1 MKEDEPYLKGV
12 RDMPFIHLHVYSAFS
27 LLTSTATV
35 EQLVRDAKAKGFS
48 ALALTDHNVM
58 YGTVAFY
65 KECLRNSIKPLLGL
79 TVDVVSTSLENESF
93 PLVLLAKNNEGFQ
106 NLIKI
111 SSAVQTKSPEGI
123 PVKWLKHYA
132 AGLFAMTPG
141 TRGEIEY
148 YLANEEKD
156 KALNTVASYKQIF
169 GNDNFYLAI
178 QDHGLPG
185 QKELVK
191 QLAGLGSETNT
202 PLAASNQV
210 HYLDKEDSFAQECLL
225 AIKNGDKLQDDARE
239 RFGSSEY
246 YLKPAKEMGDLFS
259 EYPEALENTLK
270 IAEECNVMLD
280 FGTRHLPKFPV
291 EPGKSADGMLEE
303 LCFKGLEQRYGNPSR
318 QHVERL
324 QYELSIIKKMNF
336 SDYFLIVWDF
346 IKYSREKGI
355 LIGPGRG
362 SAAGSIVSY
371 VLFITDADPIEH
383 NLLFERFLNPER
395 ISMPDIDI
403 DFPDNRRDEV
413 IEYVA
418 AKYGE
423 LHVAQIATF
432 GTLAAKAAVRDVGRV
447 FGLNTKELERLSRLV
462 PSRLGITLK
471 DAINESGGLREFIE
485 ESSKNKRILETAIK
499 LEGLPR
505 HTSTHAAGVVIS
517 EQPLTNVVPIQS
529 GQSRV
534 FLTQYSMDHLEEIGL
549 LKMDFLGLRNLTL
562 IDSILHSIQH
572 KTGKKLRVHDIPG
585 EDKQTFQLLGRGE
598 TTGIFQLESE
608 GMRKVL
614 TRLEPTRFED
624 IVAVNA
630 LYRPGPME
638 NIPLFIDRKHGRQHI
653 DYYHK
658 DLEPI
663 LRDTYGVIVYQ
674 EQIMQIA
681 SKMAGFSLGEAD
693 LLRRAV
699 SKKKKEVLAQERE
712 HFVNGALSKGYDTQ
726 TANLVYDLI
735 VRFANYGFNRSHA
748 VAYSMIAYQL
758 AYLKTHY
765 PLYFMA
771 SLLTSA
777 IGNDTKIAQYAREL
791 QQMEI
796 KLLPPSINRSAFSF
810 QPEGDSVRYS
820 LAGIKGVGIASL
832 KEIFQA
838 RRTGH
843 FKDIF
848 DFCIRV
854 PQKAAT
860 RKVVEAL
867 IYSGAFDEFGQDRA
881 VLLATIDVALE
892 HAQLVAPDDNGQI
905 DMFAEA
911 EFSLKPKY
919 IEVDPMRIEDRLSL
933 EKEVL
938 GVYLSRHPVSIHGK
952 EFEAAGVKKIASKAQ
967 GSKIRL
973 GVYITEQKKIRTK
986 KGEAMAFLTLSDA
999 SGETEA
1005 VVFPTVYKQYGHVL
1019 KQGGM
1024 ALLEGKFDERD
1035 GRSQFI
1041 VQQVLDL
1048 EKEAQKNGQKKPV
1061 LYLRIAKGADSAG
1074 KMDELKALLK
1084 KHHGTVPVI
1093 VYNEENEKS
1102 MLLPNE
1108 FCVKPE
1114 RGSVGELKKMLGDK
1128 NVVLKN

>member
-1 MKEDEPYLKGV
+1 
-12 RDMPFIHLHVYSAFS
+12 MPFIHLHVYSAFT

-58 YGTVAFY
+58 YGSVAFY
-65 KECLRNSIKPLLGL
+65 KECLKHSIKPLLGL
-79 TVDVVSTSLENESF
+79 TVDVVSSSLENESF
-93 PLVLLAKNNEGFQ
+93 PLVLLAKNNLGFQ

-111 SSAVQTKSPEGI
+111 SSAVQTKSPVGI
-123 PVKWLKHYA
+123 PIKWLKHYA

-141 TRGEIEY
+141 KIGEIEY
-148 YLANEEKD
+148 YLANGEREK
-156 KALNTVASYKQIF
+156 AAITVDSYKQIF
-169 GNDNFYLAI
+169 GKENFYLAI

-185 QKELVK
+185 QRELIK
-191 QLAGLGSETNT
+191 QLNDLGSDTNT

-210 HYLDKEDSFAQECLL
+210 HYLEKEDYFAHECLL
-225 AIKNGDKLQDDARE
+225 AIKNGDKLQDDGRE
-239 RFGSSEY
+239 KLGSSEF
-246 YLKPAKEMGDLFS
+246 YLKTAKEMTELLS

-270 IAEECNVMLD
+270 MAEECNVMLD

-291 EPGKSADGMLEE
+291 TTGKSADEMLEE
-303 LCFKGLEQRYGNPSR
+303 LCFHGLEKRYGKPSR

-324 QYELSIIKKMNF
+324 EYELSIIKKMNF

-447 FGLNTKELERLSRLV
+447 FGLNTKELDRLSRLV

-471 DAINESGGLREFIE
+471 DAISESDGLKEFIKE
-485 ESSKNKRILETAIK
+485 TSKNKRILETAMK

-517 EQPLTNVVPIQS
+517 EQPLTNIVPIQT
-529 GQSRV
+529 GQSKV
-534 FLTQYSMDHLEEIGL
+534 FLTQYSMDHLEELGL

-562 IDSILHSIQH
+562 IDSILRSIRL
-572 KTGKKLRVHDIPG
+572 KTGQKLRVQDIPG
-585 EDKQTFQLLGRGE
+585 EDTETFQLLGRGQ

-614 TRLEPTRFED
+614 TRLAPTRFED

-638 NIPLFIDRKHGRQHI
+638 NIPLFIDRKHGRQPI
-653 DYYHK
+653 DYYHQ
-658 DLEPI
+658 DLESI
-663 LRDTYGVIVYQ
+663 LRNTYGVIVYQ
-674 EQIMQIA
+674 EQIIQIA

-699 SKKKKEVLAQERE
+699 SKKKKEVLASERE
-712 HFVNGALSKGYDTQ
+712 HFVTGALRKGYDHQ
-726 TANLVYDLI
+726 TAELVYELI
-735 VRFANYGFNRSHA
+735 IRFANYGFNRSHA
-748 VAYSMIAYQL
+748 VAYSMITYQL

-771 SLLTSA
+771 ALLTSA
-777 IGNDTKIAQYAREL
+777 IGNDAKIAQYAREL

-796 KLLPPSINRSAFSF
+796 KLKPPSINKSAFGF
-810 QPEGDSVRYS
+810 EPEGDSVRYS
-820 LAGIKGVGIASL
+820 LAGIKGLGIASL
-832 KEIFQA
+832 KEIFLA
-838 RRTGH
+838 RRNGQ

-854 PQKAAT
+854 PHKAAT
-860 RKVVEAL
+860 RKVLEVL
-867 IYSGAFDEFGQDRA
+867 IYSGAFDEFGKDRA
-881 VLLATIDVALE
+881 VLLATIDVAIE
-892 HAQLVAPDDNGQI
+892 HAQLVAPDDSGQI
-905 DMFAEA
+905 DMFTEA

-919 IEVDPMRIEDRLSL
+919 IEVDPMRIEDRLRL

-938 GVYLSRHPVSIHGK
+938 GVYLSRHPVSIHEK
-952 EFEAAGVKKIASKAQ
+952 EFEEAGVKKIASKAP
-967 GSKIRL
+967 GNKIRL
-973 GVYITEQKKIRTK
+973 GVYLTEQKKIRTK
-986 KGEAMAFLTLSDA
+986 KGELMAFLTLSDA

-1005 VVFPTVYKQYGHVL
+1005 VVFPAVYKQFGHVL
-1019 KQGGM
+1019 KQGGIL
-1024 ALLEGKFDERD
+1024 LLEGKFEERD

-1041 VQQVLDL
+1041 VHQVLDL
-1048 EKEAQKNGQKKPV
+1048 EAAAAPPNGQEKTV
-1061 LYLRIAKGADSAG
+1061 LYLRIAKGAGSNDRI
-1074 KMDELKALLK
+1074 DELKALLK
-1084 KHHGTVPVI
+1084 IHHGTVPVI
-1093 VYNEENEKS
+1093 VYNEETGKS
-1102 MLLPNE
+1102 VLLPNE
-1108 FCVKPE
+1108 FNVSTE
-1114 RGSVGELKKMLGDK
+1114 LRSVNEFKKVLGNQ
-1128 NVVLKN
+1128 NVILKN

>member
-156 KALNTVASYKQIF
+156 QALNTVASYKQIF

-239 RFGSSEY
+239 RLGSSEY
-246 YLKPAKEMGDLFS
+246 YLKPSKEMGDLFS

-303 LCFKGLEQRYGNPSR
+303 LCFQGLEKRYGNPSR

-324 QYELSIIKKMNF
+324 EYELSIIKKMNF

-485 ESSKNKRILETAIK
+485 ESSKNRRILETAMK

-572 KTGKKLRVHDIPG
+572 KTGQKLLVHDIPG

-638 NIPLFIDRKHGRQHI
+638 NIPLFIDRKHGRQDI

-674 EQIMQIA
+674 EQIIQIA

-712 HFVNGALSKGYDTQ
+712 HFVNGALRKGYDTQ

-919 IEVDPMRIEDRLSL
+919 IEVDPMRIEDKLSL

-938 GVYLSRHPVSIHGK
+938 GVYLSRHPVSIHEK
-952 EFEAAGVKKIASKAQ
+952 EFEAAGVKKIASKAP

-1048 EKEAQKNGQKKPV
+1048 EKEAKNGQKKPV
-1061 LYLRIAKGADSAG
+1061 LYLRIAKGAESAG
-1074 KMDELKALLK
+1074 KMNELKALLK
-1084 KHHGTVPVI
+1084 KHQGTVPVI

-1108 FCVKPE
+1108 FCVNPE
-1114 RGSVGELKKMLGDK
+1114 RGSVGELKKILGDK

>member
-1 MKEDEPYLKGV
+1 MT
-12 RDMPFIHLHVYSAFS
+12 FIHLHVYSAYS

-35 EQLVRDAKAKGFS
+35 EQLVHDARAKGFS
-48 ALALTDHNVM
+48 ALALTDRNVM

-65 KECLRNSIKPLLGL
+65 KECLKKSIKPILGL
-79 TVDVVSTSLENESF
+79 TVDVVSEIEELESF
-93 PLVLLAKNNEGFQ
+93 PLVLLAKNNQGFQ
-106 NLIKI
+106 NLMKI

-132 AGLFAMTPG
+132 SGLYAMTPG
-141 TRGEIEY
+141 NQGEIEY
-148 YLANEEKD
+148 YLSNGQQEN
-156 KALNTVASYKQIF
+156 ALQTVELYTKLF
-169 GNDNFYLAI
+169 GKESFYLSI
-178 QDHGLPG
+178 QNQGLPG
-185 QKELVK
+185 QHELTAE
-191 QLAGLGSETNT
+191 LAKLGTQTNT
-202 PLAASNQV
+202 PLAAANQV
-210 HYLDKEDSFAQECLL
+210 HYLEREDSFAQECLL
-225 AIKNGDKLQDDARE
+225 AIKNGDKLQDDGRE
-239 RFGSSEY
+239 KLGSSEF
-246 YLKPAKEMGDLFS
+246 YLKTAAEMADMLS

-270 IAEECNVMLD
+270 IAENCNVMLD
-280 FGTRHLPKFPV
+280 MESRHLPKYPV
-291 EPGKSADGMLEE
+291 LPGQNADELLECQ
-303 LCFKGLEQRYGNPSR
+303 CFEGLKERYGNASAE
-318 QHVERL
+318 HVARL
-324 QYELSIIKKMNF
+324 KYELSVIKKMKF

-346 IKYSREKGI
+346 IKYAREQGI
-355 LIGPGRG
+355 LVGPGRG

-371 VLFITDADPIEH
+371 VLFITDVDPIEH
-383 NLLFERFLNPER
+383 ELLFERFLNPER

-418 AKYGE
+418 SKYGE
-423 LHVAQIATF
+423 LHVAQIVTF
-432 GTLAAKAAVRDVGRV
+432 GTLAAKAAVRDVGRA
-447 FGLNTKELERLSRLV
+447 FGLNPKELDRLSRLV
-462 PSRLGITLK
+462 PSKLGITLREALK
-471 DAINESGGLREFIE
+471 ESEGLRSFIE
-485 ESSKNKRILETAIK
+485 ESQKNKRILDTAIK

-517 EQPLTNVVPIQS
+517 EHPLTNVVPIQS
-529 GQSRV
+529 GQAKV

-562 IDSILHSIQH
+562 IDSILHSIYQ
-572 KTGKKLRVHDIPG
+572 KTRRKLDIHDIPFDD
-585 EDKQTFQLLGRGE
+585 EKTFQLLGRGE

-614 TRLEPTRFED
+614 TKLEPGHFED

-638 NIPLFIDRKHGRQHI
+638 NIPLFIDRKHGKQPI

-658 DLEPI
+658 DLENI
-663 LRDTYGVIVYQ
+663 LGNTYGVIVYQ

-699 SKKKKEVLAQERE
+699 SKKKKEVLDQERE
-712 HFVNGALSKGYDTQ
+712 HFVSGALRKGYDTK
-726 TANLVYDLI
+726 TANTIYDLI

-758 AYLKTHY
+758 AYLKANY

-771 SLLTSA
+771 SLLSSA

-791 QQMEI
+791 QQMGI
-796 KLLPPSINRSAFSF
+796 KLLPPSINKSAFSF
-810 QPEGDSVRYS
+810 QPEGEAVRYS
-820 LAGIKGVGIASL
+820 LAGIKGAGIASL

-838 RRTGH
+838 RRNQP

-854 PQKAAT
+854 PQKAAS
-860 RKVVEAL
+860 RKVLEAL
-867 IYSGAFDEFGQDRA
+867 IYSGAFDEFGYDRA
-881 VLLATIDVALE
+881 VLLATIDVAIE
-892 HAQLVAPDDNGQI
+892 HAQLVAPDDTGQI

-919 IEVDPMRIEDRLSL
+919 TEVDPMRIEDKLNL

-938 GVYLSRHPVSIHGK
+938 GVYLSKHPVSIHEK
-952 EFEAAGVKKIASKAQ
+952 EFMAAGVKSIASQ
-967 GSKIRL
+967 PMNGRTRL

-1005 VVFPTVYKQYGHVL
+1005 VVFPAVYKQYGHVL
-1019 KQGGM
+1019 TQGEM
-1024 ALLEGKFDERD
+1024 ALLEGKFDQRD
-1035 GRSQFI
+1035 GKSQFV
-1041 VQQVLDL
+1041 VQSVLDL
-1048 EKEAQKNGQKKPV
+1048 EKETTKVQEKTV
-1061 LYLRIAKGADSAG
+1061 LYLRIVKESDPVGMMKDI
-1074 KMDELKALLK
+1074 KALLK
-1084 KHHGTVPVI
+1084 KHQGAVPVI
-1093 VYNEENEKS
+1093 VYNEETEKS
-1102 MLLPNE
+1102 LLLPNE
-1108 FCVKPE
+1108 F
-1114 RGSVGELKKMLGDK
+1114 SVSITENSMAELRKVLGVN
-1128 NVVLKN
+1128 NVVLKK

>member
-156 KALNTVASYKQIF
+156 QALNTVASYKQIF

-239 RFGSSEY
+239 RLGSSEY
-246 YLKPAKEMGDLFS
+246 YLKPSKEMGDLFS

-303 LCFKGLEQRYGNPSR
+303 LCFQGLEKRYGNPSR

-324 QYELSIIKKMNF
+324 EYELSIIKKMNF

-432 GTLAAKAAVRDVGRV
+432 GTLAAKAVVRDVGRV

-485 ESSKNKRILETAIK
+485 ESSKNRRILETAMK

-572 KTGKKLRVHDIPG
+572 KTGQKLLVHDIPG

-638 NIPLFIDRKHGRQHI
+638 NIPLFIDRKHGRQDI

-674 EQIMQIA
+674 EQIIQIA

-712 HFVNGALSKGYDTQ
+712 HFVNGALRKGYDTQ

-919 IEVDPMRIEDRLSL
+919 IEVDPMRIEDKLSL

-938 GVYLSRHPVSIHGK
+938 GVYLSRHPVSIHEK
-952 EFEAAGVKKIASKAQ
+952 EFEAAGVKKIASKAP

-1048 EKEAQKNGQKKPV
+1048 EKEAKNGQKKPV
-1061 LYLRIAKGADSAG
+1061 LYLRIAKGAESAG
-1074 KMDELKALLK
+1074 KMNELKALLK
-1084 KHHGTVPVI
+1084 KHQGTVPVI

-1108 FCVKPE
+1108 FCVNPE
-1114 RGSVGELKKMLGDK
+1114 RGSVGELKKILGDK

>member
-156 KALNTVASYKQIF
+156 QALNTVASYKQIF

-239 RFGSSEY
+239 RLGSSEY
-246 YLKPAKEMGDLFS
+246 YLKPSKEMGDLFS

-303 LCFKGLEQRYGNPSR
+303 LCFQGLGKRYGNPSR

-324 QYELSIIKKMNF
+324 EYELSIIKKMNF

-485 ESSKNKRILETAIK
+485 ESSKNRRILETAMK

-572 KTGKKLRVHDIPG
+572 KTGQKLLVHDIPG

-638 NIPLFIDRKHGRQHI
+638 NIPLFIDRKHGRQDI

-712 HFVNGALSKGYDTQ
+712 HFVNGALRKGYDTQ

-919 IEVDPMRIEDRLSL
+919 IEVDPMRIEDKLSL

-938 GVYLSRHPVSIHGK
+938 GVYLSRHPVSIHEK
-952 EFEAAGVKKIASKAQ
+952 EFEAAGVKKIASKAP

-1048 EKEAQKNGQKKPV
+1048 EKEAKNGQKKPV

-1074 KMDELKALLK
+1074 KMNELKALLK
-1084 KHHGTVPVI
+1084 KHQGTVPVI

-1108 FCVKPE
+1108 FCVNPE
-1114 RGSVGELKKMLGDK
+1114 RGSVGELKKILGDK

>member
-1 MKEDEPYLKGV
+1 
-12 RDMPFIHLHVYSAFS
+12 MPFIHLHVYSAYS

-35 EQLVRDAKAKGFS
+35 EQLVRDARAKGFS
-48 ALALTDHNVM
+48 ALALTDRNVM
-58 YGTVAFY
+58 YGSVAFY

-79 TVDVVSTSLENESF
+79 TVDVVSPNLEHESF
-93 PLVLLAKNNEGFQ
+93 PLVLLAKNNGGFQ

-132 AGLFAMTPG
+132 SGLIAMTPG
-141 TRGEIEY
+141 TQGEIEY
-148 YLANEEKD
+148 YLSNGERE
-156 KALNTVASYKQIF
+156 KALQTVDLYKQIF
-169 GNDNFYLAI
+169 GRDNFYLSI
-178 QDHGLPG
+178 QDQGLPG
-185 QKELVK
+185 QKELVS
-191 QLAGLGSETNT
+191 QLARLGVETST

-210 HYLDKEDSFAQECLL
+210 HYLEKEDSFAQECLL
-225 AIKNGDKLQDDARE
+225 AIKNGEKLQDDSRE
-239 RFGSSEY
+239 KLGSSEF
-246 YLKPAKEMGDLFS
+246 YLKRAKEMGELFS

-270 IAEECNVMLD
+270 IAEDCNVMLD
-280 FGTRHLPKFPV
+280 FETRHLPKFPV
-291 EPGKSADGMLEE
+291 PPGKNADGMLEE
-303 LCFKGLEQRYGNPSR
+303 LCFQGLEERYGKPSPK
-318 QHVERL
+318 HLDRL
-324 QYELSIIKKMNF
+324 KYELSIIKKMNF

-371 VLFITDADPIEH
+371 VLYITDADPIEH

-418 AKYGE
+418 SKYGE

-447 FGLNTKELERLSRLV
+447 FGLNSKELDRLSRLV

-471 DAINESGGLREFIE
+471 DAIKESAGLREFIE
-485 ESSKNKRILETAIK
+485 EASKNKRILETAIK

-529 GQSRV
+529 GQSKV

-562 IDSILHSIQH
+562 IDSILHSIQQ
-572 KTGKKLRVHDIPG
+572 KTRRKLDIHDIPV
-585 EDKQTFQLLGRGE
+585 EDKETFEMLGRGE
-598 TTGIFQLESE
+598 TTGIFQLESD

-614 TRLEPTRFED
+614 MRLGPTRFED

-638 NIPLFIDRKHGRQHI
+638 NIPLFIDRKHGRQPI

-663 LRDTYGVIVYQ
+663 LGDTYGVIVYQ

-681 SKMAGFSLGEAD
+681 SQMAGFSLGEAD

-699 SKKKKEVLAQERE
+699 SKKKKEVLDQERE
-712 HFVNGALSKGYDTQ
+712 HFVNGALKKGYDTQ
-726 TANLVYDLI
+726 TANLIYDLI

-758 AYLKTHY
+758 AYLKAHF

-771 SLLTSA
+771 ALLTSA
-777 IGNDTKIAQYAREL
+777 IGNDVKIAQYAREL

-796 KLLPPSINRSAFSF
+796 KLLPPSINKSAFSF
-810 QPEGDSVRYS
+810 QPEGDGVRYS

-838 RRTGH
+838 RRNQH

-854 PQKAAT
+854 PQKAAS
-860 RKVVEAL
+860 RKVLEAL
-867 IYSGAFDEFGQDRA
+867 IYSGAFDEFGLDRA
-881 VLLATIDVALE
+881 VLLATIDVAIE
-892 HAQLVAPDDNGQI
+892 HAQLVAPDDTGQI

-919 IEVDPMRIEDRLSL
+919 TEVDPMRIEDKLSL
-933 EKEVL
+933 EKDVL
-938 GVYLSRHPVSIHGK
+938 GVYLSKHPASIYEK
-952 EFEAAGVKKIASKAQ
+952 EFKAAGVKKIASKSS
-967 GSKIRL
+967 GSKVRL
-973 GVYITEQKKIRTK
+973 GVYITEEKKIRTK
-986 KGEAMAFLTLSDA
+986 KGEAMSFLTISDA
-999 SGETEA
+999 SGETDA
-1005 VVFPTVYKQYGHVL
+1005 VVFPSVYKQYGHVL
-1019 KQGGM
+1019 GQGKM
-1024 ALLEGKFDERD
+1024 ALLEGKFDERE
-1035 GRSQFI
+1035 GKSQFI

-1048 EKEAQKNGQKKPV
+1048 EKEAEKKPV
-1061 LYLRIAKGADSAG
+1061 LYLRITKETDSAG
-1074 KMDELKALLK
+1074 KMNELKALLK
-1084 KHHGTVPVI
+1084 KHHGAVPVI
-1093 VYNEENEKS
+1093 VYNEVTEKS
-1102 MLLPNE
+1102 LLLPSE
-1108 FCVKPE
+1108 FSINAE
-1114 RGSVGELKKMLGDK
+1114 RGSMGELKKVLGDN
-1128 NVVLKN
+1128 NVILKN

>member
-1 MKEDEPYLKGV
+1 
-12 RDMPFIHLHVYSAFS
+12 MPFIHLHVYSAYS

-35 EQLVRDAKAKGFS
+35 EQLVRDARAKGFS
-48 ALALTDHNVM
+48 ALALTDRNVM

-65 KECLRNSIKPLLGL
+65 KECLKNSIKPLLGL
-79 TVDVVSTSLENESF
+79 TVDVVSETLEDESF

-132 AGLFAMTPG
+132 SGLIALTSG
-141 TRGEIEY
+141 TQGEIEY
-148 YLANEEKD
+148 YLANGEKE
-156 KALNTVASYKQIF
+156 KALKTLDLYKQIF
-169 GNDNFYLAI
+169 GRDHFYLAI
-178 QDHGLPG
+178 QDQGLPG
-185 QKELVK
+185 QEELVE
-191 QLAGLGSETNT
+191 QLARVGTETST

-210 HYLDKEDSFAQECLL
+210 HYLEKEDSFAQECLL
-225 AIKNGDKLQDDARE
+225 AIKNGEKLQDDARE
-239 RFGSSEY
+239 KLGSSEF
-246 YLKPAKEMGDLFS
+246 YLKPAKEVGELFS
-259 EYPEALENTLK
+259 DYPEALENTLK
-270 IAEECNVMLD
+270 IAEDCNVMLD
-280 FGTRHLPKFPV
+280 FETRHLPKFPV
-291 EPGKSADGMLEE
+291 PPGKNADGMLEE
-303 LCFKGLEQRYGNPSR
+303 LCFKGLEERYGNPSQ
-318 QHVERL
+318 QHKDRL
-324 QYELSIIKKMNF
+324 KYELSVIKKMKF

-346 IKYSREKGI
+346 IKYSRERGI

-371 VLFITDADPIEH
+371 VLYITDADPIEH
-383 NLLFERFLNPER
+383 SLLFERFLNPER

-447 FGLNTKELERLSRLV
+447 FGLNAKELDRLSRLV

-471 DAINESGGLREFIE
+471 DAIEESAGLRSFIE
-485 ESSKNKRILETAIK
+485 ESSKNKRILETAMK

-529 GQSRV
+529 GQSKV
-534 FLTQYSMDHLEEIGL
+534 FLTQYSMDHLEELGL

-562 IDSILHSIQH
+562 IDSILQSIKQ
-572 KTGKKLRVHDIPG
+572 KTRRELDIHDIPA
-585 EDKQTFQLLGRGE
+585 EDKLTFEMLGRGE
-598 TTGIFQLESE
+598 TTGIFQLESD

-638 NIPLFIDRKHGRQHI
+638 NIPLFIDRKHGRQPI

-681 SKMAGFSLGEAD
+681 SQLAGFSLGEAD

-712 HFVNGALSKGYDTQ
+712 HFVNGSVKKGYDTQ
-726 TANLVYDLI
+726 TANLIYDLI

-758 AYLKTHY
+758 AYLKAHY

-771 SLLTSA
+771 ALLTSA
-777 IGNDTKIAQYAREL
+777 IGNDVKIAQYAREL
-791 QQMEI
+791 QQMGI
-796 KLLPPSINRSAFSF
+796 KLLPPSINKSAFSF
-810 QPEGDSVRYS
+810 QPEGDAVRYS

-838 RRTGH
+838 RRNKP

-860 RKVVEAL
+860 RKVLEAL

-881 VLLATIDVALE
+881 VLLATVDVAIE
-892 HAQLVAPDDNGQI
+892 HAQLVAPDDSGQI

-919 IEVDPMRIEDRLSL
+919 TEVDPMRIEDKLSL
-933 EKEVL
+933 EKDVL
-938 GVYLSRHPVSIHGK
+938 GVYLSKHPASIYEK
-952 EFEAAGVKKIASKAQ
+952 EFKAAGVKKIASKSP
-967 GSKIRL
+967 GSKVRL
-973 GVYITEQKKIRTK
+973 GVYITEDKKIRTK
-986 KGEAMAFLTLSDA
+986 KGEAMAFLTISDA
-999 SGETEA
+999 SGETDA
-1005 VVFPTVYKQYGHVL
+1005 VVFPAVYKQYGNVL
-1019 KQGGM
+1019 GQGKM
-1024 ALLEGKFDERD
+1024 ALLEGKFDERE
-1035 GRSQFI
+1035 GKSQFI
-1041 VQQVLDL
+1041 VNQVIDLDR
-1048 EKEAQKNGQKKPV
+1048 EARKEPV
-1061 LYLRIAKGADSAG
+1061 LYLRIAKGTDSAG
-1074 KMDELKALLK
+1074 KMNELKALLK
-1084 KHHGTVPVI
+1084 KHHGAVPVI
-1093 VYNEENEKS
+1093 VYNEETEKS
-1102 MLLPNE
+1102 LLLPNE
-1108 FCVKPE
+1108 FSVSTE
-1114 RGSVGELKKMLGDK
+1114 QGSIRELKKVLGDN

>member
-156 KALNTVASYKQIF
+156 QALNTVASYKQIF

-239 RFGSSEY
+239 RLGSSEY
-246 YLKPAKEMGDLFS
+246 YLKPSKEMGDLFS

-303 LCFKGLEQRYGNPSR
+303 LCFQGLEKRYGNPSR

-324 QYELSIIKKMNF
+324 EYELSIIKKMNF

-485 ESSKNKRILETAIK
+485 ESSKNRRILETAMK

-572 KTGKKLRVHDIPG
+572 KTGQKLLVHDIPG

-638 NIPLFIDRKHGRQHI
+638 NIPLFIDRKHGRQDI

-674 EQIMQIA
+674 EQIIQIA

-712 HFVNGALSKGYDTQ
+712 HFVNGALRKGYDTQ

-919 IEVDPMRIEDRLSL
+919 IEVDPMRIEDKLSL

-938 GVYLSRHPVSIHGK
+938 GVYLSRHPVSIHEK
-952 EFEAAGVKKIASKAQ
+952 EFEAAGVKKIASKAP

-1048 EKEAQKNGQKKPV
+1048 EKEAKNGQKKPV

-1074 KMDELKALLK
+1074 KMNELKALLK
-1084 KHHGTVPVI
+1084 KHQGTVPVI

-1108 FCVKPE
+1108 FCVNPE
-1114 RGSVGELKKMLGDK
+1114 RGSVGELKKILGDK

>member
-1 MKEDEPYLKGV
+1 
-12 RDMPFIHLHVYSAFS
+12 MPFIHLHVYSAFS

-202 PLAASNQV
+202 PLAASNKV

-239 RFGSSEY
+239 RLGSSEY
-246 YLKPAKEMGDLFS
+246 YLKTAKEMGDLFS

-303 LCFKGLEQRYGNPSR
+303 LCFQGLEKRYGNPSP

-485 ESSKNKRILETAIK
+485 ESSKNRRILETAMK

-638 NIPLFIDRKHGRQHI
+638 NIPLFIDRKHGRQQI

-663 LRDTYGVIVYQ
+663 LHDTYGVIVYQ

-712 HFVNGALSKGYDTQ
+712 HFVNGALRKGYDTQ

-919 IEVDPMRIEDRLSL
+919 IEVDPMRIEDKLCL

-938 GVYLSRHPVSIHGK
+938 GVYLSRHPVSIHEK
-952 EFEAAGVKKIASKAQ
+952 EFEAAGVKKIALKAP

-1061 LYLRIAKGADSAG
+1061 LYLRITKGADSAG
-1074 KMDELKALLK
+1074 KMNELKALLK

-1108 FCVKPE
+1108 FCVNPE
-1114 RGSVGELKKMLGDK
+1114 RGSVGELKKILGDK

>member
-1 MKEDEPYLKGV
+1 
-12 RDMPFIHLHVYSAFS
+12 MPFIHLHVYSAFS

-35 EQLVRDAKAKGFS
+35 EQLVRDARAKGFS

-132 AGLFAMTPG
+132 SGLFAMTPG
-141 TRGEIEY
+141 TTGEIEY
-148 YLANEEKD
+148 YLSNGERE
-156 KALNTVASYKQIF
+156 KALKTIDLYKQIF
-169 GNDNFYLAI
+169 GKDDFYLAI

-185 QKELVK
+185 QRELVE
-191 QLAGLGSETNT
+191 QLARVGLETNT

-210 HYLDKEDSFAQECLL
+210 HYLEKEDSFAQECLL
-225 AIKNGDKLQDDARE
+225 AIKNGEKLQDDE
-239 RFGSSEY
+239 RKRLGSNEF
-246 YLKPAKEMGDLFS
+246 YLKPAKEMCDLFQ

-270 IAEECNVMLD
+270 IAEDCNVMLD

-291 EPGKSADGMLEE
+291 EPGKNADAMLEE
-303 LCFKGLEQRYGNPSR
+303 LCFLGLEKRYGNPSR

-324 QYELSIIKKMNF
+324 QYELTIIKKMNF

-371 VLFITDADPIEH
+371 ALFITDADPIEH
-383 NLLFERFLNPER
+383 DLLFERFLNPER

-418 AKYGE
+418 SKYGE

-447 FGLNTKELERLSRLV
+447 FGLNTKELDRLSRLV
-462 PSRLGITLK
+462 PSKLGITLK
-471 DAINESGGLREFIE
+471 DAIRESSGLREFIE

-572 KTGKKLRVHDIPG
+572 KTGKKLHVRDIPA
-585 EDKQTFQLLGRGE
+585 EDKQTFELLGRGE

-638 NIPLFIDRKHGRQHI
+638 NIPLFIDRKHGRQPI
-653 DYYHK
+653 DFYHK

-663 LRDTYGVIVYQ
+663 LKDTYGVIVYQ

-699 SKKKKEVLAQERE
+699 SKKKKEVLSQERE
-712 HFVNGALSKGYDTQ
+712 HFVNGALRKGYDTQ
-726 TANLVYDLI
+726 TANLIYDLI
-735 VRFANYGFNRSHA
+735 VSFANYGFNRSHA

-758 AYLKTHY
+758 AYLKAHY

-771 SLLTSA
+771 ALLTSA
-777 IGNDTKIAQYAREL
+777 IGNDAKIAQYAREL

-810 QPEGDSVRYS
+810 QPEGDAVRYS

-832 KEIFQA
+832 REIFQA
-838 RRTGH
+838 RRIEP

-854 PQKAAT
+854 PQKAAS
-860 RKVVEAL
+860 RKVLEAL

-881 VLLATIDVALE
+881 VLLATIDVAIE
-892 HAQLVAPDDNGQI
+892 HAQLVAPDDTGQI

-919 IEVDPMRIEDRLSL
+919 IEVDPMRIEDKLSL
-933 EKEVL
+933 EKEIL
-938 GVYLSRHPVSIHGK
+938 GVYLSKHPVSIYEK
-952 EFEAAGVKKIASKAQ
+952 EFLAADVKKIASKSP

-973 GVYITEQKKIRTK
+973 GVYITDQKKIRTK

-1005 VVFPTVYKQYGHVL
+1005 VVFPSVYKQYGNVL
-1019 KQGGM
+1019 GQGKM

-1035 GRSQFI
+1035 GKSQFI

-1048 EKEAQKNGQKKPV
+1048 EKEADKAQQKKPV
-1061 LYLRIAKGADSAG
+1061 LYLRITRGGDSTG
-1074 KMDELKALLK
+1074 KMDKLKALLK
-1084 KHHGTVPVI
+1084 KHHGAIPVI
-1093 VYNEENEKS
+1093 VYNEETEKS
-1102 MLLPNE
+1102 ILLPNE
-1108 FCVKPE
+1108 FNVNTE
-1114 RGSVGELKKMLGDK
+1114 LGTVAELKKVLGDN

>member
-1 MKEDEPYLKGV
+1 MT
-12 RDMPFIHLHVYSAFS
+12 FIHLHVYSAYS

-35 EQLVRDAKAKGFS
+35 QQLVRDAGAKGFS
-48 ALALTDHNVM
+48 ALALTDRNVM
-58 YGTVAFY
+58 YGAVAFY
-65 KECLRNSIKPLLGL
+65 KECLKKSIKPLLGL
-79 TVDVVSTSLENESF
+79 TVDVVSETLEHESF
-93 PLVLLAKNNEGFQ
+93 PLILLAKNNEGFQ
-106 NLIKI
+106 NLMKI
-111 SSAVQTKSPEGI
+111 TSAVQTKSPEGI

-132 AGLFAMTPG
+132 SGLYAMTPG
-141 TRGEIEY
+141 SKGEIEY
-148 YLANEEKD
+148 YLSNGEQD
-156 KALNTVASYKQIF
+156 NALRTLELYTKIF
-169 GNDNFYLAI
+169 GRQNFYLSL
-178 QDHGLPG
+178 QDQGLPG
-185 QKELVK
+185 QKELIDK
-191 QLAGLGSETNT
+191 LARLGANTNT
-202 PLAASNQV
+202 PLTAANQV

-225 AIKNGDKLQDDARE
+225 AIKNGEKLQDDDRE
-239 RFGSSEY
+239 KLGSSEF
-246 YLKPAKEMGDLFS
+246 YLKTAQEMSELFS
-259 EYPEALENTLK
+259 DYPEALENTLL
-270 IAEECNVMLD
+270 IAENCNVMLD
-280 FGTRHLPKFPV
+280 FESRHLPKYPV
-291 EPGKSADGMLEE
+291 EHGRNANEMLEE
-303 LCFKGLEQRYGNPSR
+303 LCFKGLKDRYGRPSPE
-318 QHVERL
+318 HVDRL
-324 QYELSIIKKMNF
+324 KYELSVIKKMYF

-346 IKYSREKGI
+346 MKYARDKEI
-355 LIGPGRG
+355 LTGPGRG
-362 SAAGSIVSY
+362 SAAGSIVAY
-371 VLFITDADPIEH
+371 VLFITDVDPIEH
-383 NLLFERFLNPER
+383 ELLFERFLNPER

-418 AKYGE
+418 SKYGE

-432 GTLAAKAAVRDVGRV
+432 GTMAAKAAVRDVGRA
-447 FGLNTKELERLSRLV
+447 FGLNAKELDRLSRLV
-462 PSRLGITLK
+462 PSKLGITLK
-471 DAINESGGLREFIE
+471 EAIKESEGLRKFIE
-485 ESSKNKRILETAIK
+485 ESVKNKRIVETAIK

-517 EQPLTNVVPIQS
+517 EQPLTNVVPIQA
-529 GQSRV
+529 GQSKV

-562 IDSILHSIQH
+562 IDSILHSIYQR
-572 KTGKKLRVHDIPG
+572 TRQKLDIHDIPF
-585 EDKQTFQLLGRGE
+585 DDQNTFELLGRGE

-638 NIPLFIDRKHGRQHI
+638 NIPLFIDRKNGRQPI

-663 LRDTYGVIVYQ
+663 LGNTYGVIVYQ

-681 SKMAGFSLGEAD
+681 SQMAGFSLGEAD

-699 SKKKKEVLAQERE
+699 SKKKKEVLSQERE
-712 HFVNGALSKGYDTQ
+712 HFVNGALRKGYDIE
-726 TANLVYDLI
+726 TANIIYDLI

-758 AYLKTHY
+758 AFLKANY

-771 SLLTSA
+771 ALLTSA

-791 QQMEI
+791 QQMGI
-796 KLLPPSINRSAFSF
+796 KLLPPSINKSTFSF
-810 QPEGDSVRYS
+810 QSEGDAVRYS
-820 LAGIKGVGIASL
+820 LAGIKGVGLASL
-832 KEIFQA
+832 KDIFQA
-838 RRTGH
+838 RRSMP

-854 PQKAAT
+854 PQKAAS
-860 RKVVEAL
+860 RKVLEAL

-881 VLLATIDVALE
+881 ILLATIDVAIE
-892 HAQLVAPDDNGQI
+892 HAQLVAPDDSGQI

-919 IEVDPMRIEDRLSL
+919 TEVDPMRVEDKLSL

-938 GVYLSRHPVSIHGK
+938 GVYLSEHPVSIYVK
-952 EFEAAGVKKIASKAQ
+952 EFKAAGVKTIASKSA
-967 GSKIRL
+967 GGKTRL

-1005 VVFPTVYKQYGHVL
+1005 VVFPSVFKQYGNAL
-1019 KQGGM
+1019 AQGKM

-1035 GRSQFI
+1035 GKSQFV
-1041 VQQVLDL
+1041 VQTVLDI
-1048 EKEAQKNGQKKPV
+1048 ESEAAKAKEKKPV
-1061 LYLRIAKGADSAG
+1061 LYLRIARGTDSAG
-1074 KMDELKALLK
+1074 KMNHLKTLLK
-1084 KHHGTVPVI
+1084 KHHGAVPVI
-1093 VYNEENEKS
+1093 VYNEETEKS
-1102 MLLPNE
+1102 VLLPNE
-1108 FCVKPE
+1108 YNVNTQAN
-1114 RGSVGELKKMLGDK
+1114 SMVELKKVLGDS